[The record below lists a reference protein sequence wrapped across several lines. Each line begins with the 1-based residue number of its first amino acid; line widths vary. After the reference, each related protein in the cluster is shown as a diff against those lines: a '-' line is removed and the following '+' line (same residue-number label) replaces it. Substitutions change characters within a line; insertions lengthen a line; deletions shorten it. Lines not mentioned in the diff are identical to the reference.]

1 MRTNIKTV
9 LLFLVIM
16 ISIAIGGYYL
26 KEILSNESGRV
37 EIARAIK
44 NNDIVTIL
52 LDSKSKIYE
61 EINKM
66 QKYQYTLE
74 FIIYK
79 YDNSDEITEIF
90 LGFWPDADKLL
101 TLKREEELMSTS
113 QDLIFKYMENRKIGD
128 KFSVLFNPEVT
139 FHETV
144 K

>member
-1 MRTNIKTV
+1 MRTNIKTI

-26 KEILSNESGRV
+26 REILSNESEKVG
-37 EIARAIK
+37 IARTIK

-52 LDSKSKIYE
+52 LDSKSKIYK

-66 QKYQYTLE
+66 QKYHYTLE
-74 FIIYK
+74 FIAYK

-90 LGFWPDADKLL
+90 LGFWPNADELL
-101 TLKREEELMSTS
+101 TLKREKELMNTS
-113 QDLIFKYMENRKIGD
+113 RDLIFKYMENRKTGD
-128 KFSVLFNPEVT
+128 KFSVLFNPEVE
-139 FHETV
+139 FHMNA

>member
-37 EIARAIK
+37 EIARTIK

>member
-26 KEILSNESGRV
+26 KEILSNESEKVG
-37 EIARAIK
+37 IARTIK

>member
-37 EIARAIK
+37 EIARTIK

-113 QDLIFKYMENRKIGD
+113 QNLIFKYMENRKIGD